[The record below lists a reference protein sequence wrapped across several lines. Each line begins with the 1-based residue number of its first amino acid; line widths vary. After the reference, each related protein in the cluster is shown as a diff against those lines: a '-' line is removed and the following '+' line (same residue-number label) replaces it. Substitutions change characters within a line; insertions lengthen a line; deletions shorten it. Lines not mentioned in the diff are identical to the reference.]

1 MAGGLV
7 KGELLAT
14 GISALHG
21 PLSSLHLNAVQ
32 PHGCGA
38 MVPQLNVPPG
48 PTNSV
53 ALVDAFVPVGSPEMA
68 MPCGPS
74 APMSRPPNPVPSA
87 GESGRSW
94 QACRSCAAV
103 TLATG
108 VPSSTLRLSRG
119 SAMKLL
125 LPGPAQGTGRMLLS
139 MITV

>member
-1 MAGGLV
+1 MAAGFV
-7 KGELLAT
+7 NGELLAT
-14 GISALHG
+14 AISALHG
-21 PLSSLHLNAVQ
+21 PLSSFHLNAVQ

-53 ALVDAFVPVGSPEMA
+53 ALVDALVPIGSPEMA

-74 APMSRPPNPVPSA
+74 APMFRPPKPVPIA

-94 QACRSCAAV
+94 QAWRSRAAV

-108 VPSSTLRLSRG
+108 VPSST
-119 SAMKLL
+119 
-125 LPGPAQGTGRMLLS
+125 
-139 MITV
+139 